1 MSEFPAPPALCWP
14 LWHSTYEVSRKKGFC
29 SPAPQVIAEFPP
41 KVGHSICLSWRVRG
55 RSGLAF
61 VGHQGSLQK
70 DGTRQRACALHY
82 LLHVLSGKVAA
93 PSPATPF
100 WFTSAGARR
109 LGVLLVHLG
118 RQSQNL
124 LHQVATMSSGRFSR
138 FCNSGG
144 PRHWAGAA
152 IVSGTPVPCPL
163 CNVLVPS
170 SSTAVNIPEARAAP
184 AWIGSRPRSVSALSG
199 SRCGCGGCGGASSQ
213 LRMSLIAASVSGSLC
228 PFLACP
234 SHVCLGG
241 GVPGA
246 VEGGRSRP
254 CARAGRRR

>member
-1 MSEFPAPPALCWP
+1 MA
-14 LWHSTYEVSRKKGFC
+14 
-29 SPAPQVIAEFPP
+29 
-41 KVGHSICLSWRVRG
+41 
-55 RSGLAF
+55 
-61 VGHQGSLQK
+61 
-70 DGTRQRACALHY
+70 GTREVWFGLCRPSRVFAKGWYSAKGVCSTLLAACTLGQNCRAITCHAFLVPGCC
-82 LLHVLSGKVAA
+82 LVV
-93 PSPATPF
+93 
-100 WFTSAGARR
+100 TSAGARR

-163 CNVLVPS
+163 CNVLVPRQV

-199 SRCGCGGCGGASSQ
+199 SRCGCGGCGGAGSQ

-246 VEGGRSRP
+246 VEGWSIAALCSGW
-254 CARAGRRR
+254 